1 MANPSSSADSS
12 MAESLVSCHLGLG
25 IPELAW
31 EPGVG
36 AGVLRVWC
44 GGFRGE
50 ERRMAWVSTSGPI
63 RYQLPW
69 SWPCSGTSHLGGRWK
84 YAHSLESTPVVE
96 QGSDVKKPTHL
107 DPLTSRRI
115 FMLFRDRCYKGLII
129 FLKKNDSST
138 SGLHSQ
144 T

>member
-1 MANPSSSADSS
+1 MPSGSWDPRAC
-12 MAESLVSCHLGLG
+12 MG
-25 IPELAW
+25 AW
-31 EPGVG
+31 SRSW
-36 AGVLRVWC
+36 VLRVRC

-69 SWPCSGTSHLGGRWK
+69 SWPCSGTCHLGGHWK

-107 DPLTSRRI
+107 DTLTSRRI

-129 FLKKNDSST
+129 FFKKMIAPLLGST
-138 SGLHSQ
+138 PGQSQ
-144 T
+144 TSESPAFEEFSPGLG